1 MKYNCKKCNVE
12 FSTYDKLRRHNAK
25 KHKINSYQF
34 YVDFNLD
41 GTWPT
46 CKCGCN
52 EKVVWS
58 RQLKGFRD
66 FVAGHQSRIHN
77 NWGHNQKA
85 IDKSS
90 ETRRKQFESGERQ
103 VWNDGLTIEDERVKN
118 NIEKST
124 KSINSN
130 PTELKRRSDRMSE
143 LRLNG
148 IIPTLYG
155 PDSSQWKGGISEVNN
170 IARSDKRLYDE
181 WKYPILIRDGFK
193 CSECCNNQNLHIH
206 HNKETMSEIVRK
218 HVVDKGIVMDFD
230 LKKSIA
236 EKIVDYHI
244 KNKVSGITLCDKCH
258 EKYHPSLNFT

>member
-1 MKYNCKKCNVE
+1 MPGE
-12 FSTYDKLRRHNAK
+12 FYCE
-25 KHKINSYQF
+25 F
-34 YVDFNLD
+34 YLNGV
-41 GTWPT
+41 WPV
-46 CKCGCN
+46 CKCGCG
-52 EKVVWS
+52 EKVKWYHGS
-58 RQLKGFRD
+58 FREYSNG
-66 FVAGHQSRIHN
+66 GHISRIENH
-77 NWGHNQKA
+77 WGHNQKA

-90 ETRRKQFESGERQ
+90 ETRRRQFENGERTT
-103 VWNDGLTIEDERVKN
+103 WCNGLTKDTSESLRKMAKNISKAYTDERK
-118 NIEKST
+118 KQS
-124 KSINSN
+124 
-130 PTELKRRSDRMSE
+130 SDRMSE

-148 IIPTLYG
+148 TIPTLYG
-155 PDSSQWKGGISEVNN
+155 SHSSQWKGGISEVNN

-181 WKYPILIRDGFK
+181 WKYPILVRDGFK
-193 CSECCNNQNLHIH
+193 CSECGNNQNLHIH